1 MKSRHTLLA
10 SLLLTSGAFI
20 VPQVAH
26 AESRSYVVNWF
37 HVATY
42 RQDDDCPTGLN
53 LAQRPLYV
61 RILNDL
67 GYSGS
72 DIEKILD
79 GIPDDGGTDAR
90 GRQAR
95 EIGTYRGRIDG
106 KEVDVYSH
114 PYSVPDPKI
123 KLAMGKFANGFN
135 LDGKPAKSLES
146 SVDPETG
153 ETGIDNQVRR
163 VMGCSVQFHAKLPDR
178 PGYPSNEWDL
188 NRDTAPAWLMTITG
202 DDLSKDGDV
211 AITFDRALEPVQRD
225 ANGEVMPDVTFR
237 IDPDAH
243 AHSEAHGN
251 ITGGVLRVAS
261 PFHFQMTQDVNVVA
275 DFKMD
280 QTQLRMT
287 FNSDRSLT
295 GYIGGYQPWIQVY
308 AQFATLA
315 SGTEISYGTD
325 LPGMY
330 YALRKLADS
339 DPDPRT
345 GENRGI
351 SATYRMEL
359 LPAFTAPR
367 NVNTASAPAST
378 SSAQK

>member
-1 MKSRHTLLA
+1 MRKIPAIFFA
-10 SLLLTSGAFI
+10 SLICTVSAAAM
-20 VPQVAH
+20 PRAAH

-61 RILNDL
+61 RILNEL

-114 PYSVPDPKI
+114 PYSVPDPNI
-123 KLAMGKFANGFN
+123 KLAMGRYANGFN
-135 LDGKPAKSLES
+135 LDGKGPKSSES
-146 SVDPETG
+146 SIDPDTG
-153 ETGIDNQVRR
+153 EVGIDNQVRR
-163 VMGCSVQFHAKLPDR
+163 AMGCSVQFHAKLPDR

-188 NRDTAPAWLMTITG
+188 NRDTVPAWLMTITG
-202 DDLSKDGDV
+202 TDLSADGDV
-211 AITFDRALEPVQRD
+211 TVTFDRTLEPIQRD
-225 ANGEVMPDVTFR
+225 ANGGVLPDVTFR

-243 AHSEAHGN
+243 AHSEAKGRIEN
-251 ITGGVLRVAS
+251 GVLRVTQ
-261 PFHFQMTQDVNVVA
+261 PFTFRMTQEANVIA
-275 DFKMD
+275 DLKLE
-280 QTQLRMT
+280 QTQLRLK
-287 FNSDRSLT
+287 FSPDRSVE
-295 GYIGGYQPWIQVY
+295 GYIGGYQPWIQIY
-308 AQFATLA
+308 SQFATLA

-325 LPGMY
+325 LPGLY
-330 YALRKLADS
+330 YALRRLADF

-345 GENRGI
+345 GENRSI
-351 SATYRMEL
+351 SATYRLEMV
-359 LPAFTAPR
+359 PAFAAPR
-367 NVNTASAPAST
+367 DVTSA
-378 SSAQK
+378 SAQK